1 MVVIKGGPIDSL
13 LGFVITDIPTST
25 INQVIAD
32 FKIGAFHEYDPMVE
46 LSLEQTRF
54 IGVSPEQVRD
64 QLNAEDVREPF
75 VLLDTETTVSRSVW
89 WVGRYLDEEEEDGA
103 AVTDQWRQG
112 FMENVSSDERMLLKA
127 RIATIE

>member
-1 MVVIKGGPIDSL
+1 MVVIRGGPISIL

-32 FKIGAFHEYDPMVE
+32 FKIGAFHEYNPLVE
-46 LSLEQTRF
+46 LSLDETRF

-64 QLNAEDVREPF
+64 RLDAEDVREAF
-75 VLLDTETTVSRSVW
+75 VLLDAETTVSRSVW
-89 WVGRYLDEEEEDGA
+89 WVGRYLDEKEEHG
-103 AVTDQWRQG
+103 VVFTDQWRQKFVG
-112 FMENVSSDERMLLKA
+112 NVSSDERILLRA